1 MYNLWYVVFALIP
14 ILIIGIALLIASN
27 FTLSV
32 DKEIALEGSGGF
44 ITIFTGAILVIL
56 IGLAIFLPL
65 HAKQE
70 YATYISTQEMVE
82 EIYDEDST
90 LENAGLTNKIIELN
104 NWLTKARAS
113 KEVYG
118 DWSMYYLLDLE
129 NLDYIQLK
137 AEV

>member
-14 ILIIGIALLIASN
+14 ILIIGITLLISSN
-27 FTLSV
+27 FTTSV
-32 DKEIALEGSGGF
+32 EKEVALEGSGGGITV
-44 ITIFTGAILVIL
+44 ITIVALIIL
-56 IGLAIFLPL
+56 IGLAITLPL
-65 HAKQE
+65 QAKQE
-70 YATYISTQEMVE
+70 YETYISTQEMVE

-118 DWSMYYLLDLE
+118 NWSMYYLLDLE
-129 NLDYIQLK
+129 SLDYIQLK
-137 AEV
+137 VEV